1 MALIEFRNINF
12 TYPGGS
18 ENVLSD
24 INLSIEEGEF
34 VLLIGPSGCGKTTL
48 IRQLIPTISP
58 YGKREG
64 DITFDGQ
71 SVMEMEDIA
80 LAKTF
85 GFVGQN
91 PDGQTLTD
99 KVWHELAFGME
110 NLSLSHDVME
120 RRIAEICEFFGIQ
133 GLIDRDVAS
142 LSGGEMQMVHL
153 ASVMVMEPEV
163 LILDEPTAYLDPIC
177 ARNFLDM
184 IKKINTEL
192 GTTVI
197 LVEHHLEEVYGMADK
212 VVAMKKSC
220 IHCTGTPGEVAEML
234 EFKSGLPSALI
245 IAKGVD
251 ENAEDLPLSVIE
263 GQRWLKRFCSEY
275 KVSSE
280 SSLVNGDSTIK
291 KQTKQE
297 VIRTDNVSFSYD
309 STNIVLEDCNLT
321 IYEGEIFALL
331 GGNGTGKSTL
341 LKVLC
346 QTLKQSFGTIE
357 IFGRKIKGVKDAPLG
372 FEGMVYLPQD
382 PMALF
387 TEITVRE
394 ELMEAMSGL
403 SVHLHDKEEK
413 VSGMLKELGLE
424 DFAKYHP
431 YDLSAGQRQLLALGK
446 LLLLQPKIILMD
458 EPTKGLDFDRKME
471 IGEKILDLQKKSITI
486 LMVSHDI
493 EFSARYATRCAIMHA
508 GRVVAA
514 SDTREFFAGNKFF
527 TTASSRIARRYA
539 PDLILPEEVIS
550 FCREIV

>member
-1 MALIEFRNINF
+1 MALIEFQDINF
-12 TYPGGS
+12 TYPGDS
-18 ENVLSD
+18 ENVLSH
-24 INLSIEEGEF
+24 ITFSIEEGEF

-48 IRQLIPTISP
+48 IRQLLPTICP
-58 YGKREG
+58 YGSREG
-64 DITFDGQ
+64 EITFDGQ
-71 SVMEMEDIA
+71 SVMEMEDMA

-91 PDGQTLTD
+91 PSAQIVTD

-110 NLSLSHDVME
+110 NLGLSHDVMK

-133 GLIDRDVAS
+133 GIIDRDVES

-153 ASVMVMEPEV
+153 AAVMVMEPKV
-163 LILDEPTAYLDPIC
+163 LVLDEPTAYLDPIC

-184 IKKINTEL
+184 IKRINTEL

-212 VVAMKKSC
+212 VVAMKKPG
-220 IHCTGTPGEVAEML
+220 IHSTGTPKEVAEVL

-251 ENAEDLPLSVIE
+251 ENAEDLPLTVSE
-263 GQRWLKRFCSEY
+263 GQRW
-275 KVSSE
+275 
-280 SSLVNGDSTIK
+280 IK
-291 KQTKQE
+291 KLLGDPEEAVRTFSDHKLTSSGEAE
-297 VIRTDNVSFSYD
+297 VIKAINISFAYND
-309 STNIVLEDCNLT
+309 SDIVLEDCNLT

-341 LKVLC
+341 LQVLC
-346 QTLKQSFGTIE
+346 QTLKQSFGKIE
-357 IFGRKIKGVKDAPLG
+357 IFGRKVKDIKDAPLG

-387 TEITVRE
+387 TEITVGE

-403 SVHLHDKEEK
+403 SEHLPDKERQ
-413 VSGMLKELGLE
+413 VSKMLKKLGLE
-424 DFAKYHP
+424 EFEKHHP
-431 YDLSAGQRQLLALGK
+431 YDLSAGQKQLLALGK
-446 LLLLQPKIILMD
+446 LLLLRPRIILMD
-458 EPTKGLDFDRKME
+458 EPTKGLDFDRKTE
-471 IGEKILDLQKKSITI
+471 IGTVIKDLQKEGITI

-493 EFSARYATRCAIMHA
+493 EFCARYATRCAVMHA
-508 GRVVAA
+508 GRVVAS

-527 TTASSRIARRYA
+527 TTASSRIARRYEPNA
-539 PDLILPEEVIS
+539 ILPEEVIS
-550 FCREIV
+550 FCRRIV